1 MSLFKTREWWTV
13 DVGDGD
19 APEDICGGGS
29 LLTAHLN
36 AEDSKGTQIV
46 VGCYTGGLNIYNP
59 QVSTIVFAT
68 LYWLSTSQ
76 SVVFGRWYQIDIRDA
91 FMSKKYLGDIYIFI
105 PIILNKFSDTF
116 VYLKSEDTFAS
127 ATLYYLPVSLYLP
140 LTPTFC
146 EDLAVSDDLL

>member
-36 AEDSKGTQIV
+36 AEDSNGTQIV